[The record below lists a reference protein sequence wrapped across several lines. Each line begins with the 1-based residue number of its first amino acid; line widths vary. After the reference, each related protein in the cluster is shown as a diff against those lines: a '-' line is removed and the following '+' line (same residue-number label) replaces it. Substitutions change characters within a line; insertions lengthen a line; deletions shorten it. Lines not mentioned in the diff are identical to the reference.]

1 MRHLCS
7 LALVI
12 TLMTSLFCVSMAHG
26 QENANINGT
35 ANDPSGAV
43 VPNAA
48 IKLVNTETGD
58 TRTATTNGSG
68 LFNFAGLRIGHYSL
82 TVTAPGFKAAT
93 LNGIVLNVAQTLE
106 ENVVLQ
112 VGSEGQTV
120 SVEANALQVQSETSQ
135 VDSLISGAQVSELAT
150 NGRNITA
157 LAVLAPGV
165 SNNLPDYNG
174 VMALTAG
181 NGISFN
187 GTRPSHN
194 IYLVDGGEI
203 YDRGCGGCF
212 SILVSQDSIAQ
223 FQTLT
228 SNYSPDYGIGSGG
241 QILMVLKSGTKNFHG
256 GLWEFNRNEAFD
268 ANNYIS
274 KLNHQ
279 AKPKLRVNVFGGN
292 IGGPLVIPHLYNNTR
307 SRTFFFVNEEDRRE
321 IRGSTPSNI
330 NTIPLGDYP
339 TAGQPLAYAPAGG
352 TTVPIVPATTD
363 PAKLAIYGANG
374 LTPGQPFNKNPTN
387 AAQYMIPAALIDQN
401 VIAMINTGIFP
412 KPNVAGGAN
421 QFVTSV
427 TQPTIV
433 REDLVRIDHSIT
445 EKLQLMGNY
454 IHDANTQTLYPP
466 LWSNDNYPTVG
477 STLSN
482 PAWAAVVRLTQTLSP
497 NLLNE
502 TAFNFDGNK
511 LVITPVG
518 TFAQPSGYNATTF
531 FTGNNPGNR
540 MPEVDLGAPYST
552 NWSSSYY
559 PWHNAAMDFQ
569 TRDDL
574 SWTKGR
580 HSLKF
585 GASWMHFIKNQ
596 QLQSN
601 TQGTFVFNNSSF
613 SKDSYLN
620 YLLGDAST
628 FTQLQALN
636 GLHWVNN
643 SYSFYALDN
652 WKITRKLTL
661 NLGIRYDALP
671 HNYERFN
678 EFANF
683 VPGDFN
689 AANAQAPGADQTLN
703 PNGAGFST
711 PAGSKTPF
719 YLNGIRLA
727 GVNGFPRGGV
737 QNDWKSTQPRLGFA
751 FDPYGDGKTVVR
763 GGVGLFY
770 ERIQGNDSYN
780 AGNNPP
786 FSFQPSASNVYFSN
800 PNQSA
805 NSGLT
810 ASTNPHPAGIT
821 SLAFHYPLP
830 GLAMYSLGVQQ
841 ELSPAIVAVL
851 QYVGTSGWNQ
861 NDNRA
866 INTLPLNSPA
876 ALRQAVAT
884 STPVKANGT
893 NGPAGTTY
901 QTDPNLYR
909 QYLGYAGITQE
920 EQTTNSSYHSLQAG
934 LRLENKHGLTLQGS
948 YTWSH
953 EIDAANSDL
962 TTLSNPFDTHYD
974 KASGALDRRHIFST
988 NYIYDL
994 PLYRHSN
1001 NALAHEFLSG
1011 WQISGITIANTGVPV
1026 PITYGTDTIGLGGG
1040 TTNRANLVPGVST
1053 QGSKSYAKYFN
1064 TAAFT
1069 APLAPWN
1076 GGAQTGVDQGFGNS
1090 GRDKVVGPG
1099 RFNTNL
1105 SLFKSFP
1112 IHGEALRFQLRAE
1125 SFNTFNH
1132 TQFQNLQASQTASN
1146 FGQVTST
1153 WDARKFQFGGKLLF

>member
-1 MRHLCS
+1 MRHRRS
-7 LALVI
+7 LI
-12 TLMTSLFCVSMAHG
+12 TIIAFIASLFTISTAYA
-26 QENANINGT
+26 QENATINGT
-35 ANDPSGAV
+35 ATDSSGAV

-48 IKLVNTETGD
+48 VKLVQDETGE
-58 TRTATTNGSG
+58 TRTGTTNGSG
-68 LFNFAGLRIGHYSL
+68 LFSFSGLHIGRYSL
-82 TVTAPGFKAAT
+82 TVNAPGFKAAT
-93 LNGIVLNVAQTLE
+93 TTGITLNVAQTLE
-106 ENVVLQ
+106 ESIVLQ
-112 VGSEGQTV
+112 VGSEGQAI

-135 VDSLISGAQVSELAT
+135 VDSLITGAQVSELAT

-241 QILMVLKSGTKNFHG
+241 QVLMVLKSGTRNFHG
-256 GLWEFNRNEAFD
+256 GLWEFNRNEAVD

-274 KLNHQ
+274 KGAGQ
-279 AKPKLRVNVFGGN
+279 AKPELRVNIFGGN
-292 IGGPLVIPHLYNNTR
+292 IGGPLTIPHLYNNSR
-307 SRTFFFVNEEDRRE
+307 NRTFFFVNEEDRRA
-321 IRGSTPSNI
+321 IQGSLPSKT
-330 NTIPLGDYP
+330 NTIPIGDFP
-339 TAGQPLAYAPAGG
+339 TLGQPLAYTPAAG
-352 TTVPIVPATTD
+352 TGTPIIPVTTD
-363 PAKLAIYGANG
+363 PAKLAIYTANG
-374 LTPGQPFNKNPTN
+374 LVGGQPFTKNT
-387 AAQYMIPAALIDQN
+387 AGQYIIPAALIDQN
-401 VIAMINTGIFP
+401 VVRMINTGIFP
-412 KPNVAGGAN
+412 NPNVAGTN
-421 QFVTSV
+421 QFVASV
-427 TQPTIV
+427 SAPTIV
-433 REDLVRIDHSIT
+433 REDLVRIDHTIND
-445 EKLQLMGNY
+445 KLQLMGNY
-454 IHDANTQTLYPP
+454 IHDANSQGAYPP
-466 LWSNDNYPTVG
+466 LWSDDSYPTVG

-482 PAWAAVVRLTQTLSP
+482 PAWAAVVKLTQTLSP

-511 LVITPVG
+511 LVITPIG
-518 TFAQPSGYNATTF
+518 TYAQPTGYNASTF

-540 MPEVDLGAPYST
+540 MPEIDLGAPYGT
-552 NWSSSYY
+552 NWSSSYF
-559 PWHNAAMDFQ
+559 PWRNAAMDYQ

-580 HSLKF
+580 HSMKF
-585 GASWMHFIKNQ
+585 GGSWMHFIKNQ

-601 TQGTFVFNNSSF
+601 TQGTFTFNNTSF
-613 SKDSYLN
+613 SDDSYLN
-620 YLLGDAST
+620 YVLGDASS

-643 SYSFYALDN
+643 TYSGYAQDN
-652 WKITRKLTL
+652 WKVTRKLTL
-661 NLGIRYDALP
+661 NLGIRYDGLP

-683 VPGDFN
+683 VPADFS
-689 AANAQAPGADQTLN
+689 AANAQGPRSDGTLN
-703 PNGAGFST
+703 PAGPGFVT
-711 PAGSKTPF
+711 PAGGTTAF
-719 YLNGIRLA
+719 YLNGIQLA

-737 QNDWKSTQPRLGFA
+737 QNDWKSTQPRVGFA

-770 ERIQGNDSYN
+770 ERIQGNDSYD

-786 FSFQPSASNVYFSN
+786 FSFQPSANNVYFSN
-800 PNQSA
+800 TNQSA
-805 NSGLT
+805 LNGQT
-810 ASTNPHPAGIT
+810 ASTAPHPASIT
-821 SLAFHYPLP
+821 NLAYHYPLP
-830 GLAMYSLGVQQ
+830 GLAMFSFGVQQ
-841 ELSPAIVAVL
+841 EVSPSVVAIM
-851 QYVGTSGWNQ
+851 QYVGTAGWNQ
-861 NDNRA
+861 NDDRA
-866 INTLPLNSPA
+866 INTLPLNAPVS
-876 ALRQAVAT
+876 LRQSVAAGK
-884 STPVKANGT
+884 VDANV
-893 NGPAGTTY
+893 
-901 QTDPNLYR
+901 YR
-909 QYLGYAGITQE
+909 QYPGYSGITQE

-934 LRLENKHGLTLQGS
+934 LRIENKHGVTLQAS

-953 EIDAANSDL
+953 QIDLSSNAGDL
-962 TTLSNPFDTHYD
+962 ATLSNPFDTHYD
-974 KASGALDRRHIFST
+974 KGSGALDRRHIFST

-994 PLYRHSN
+994 PFFKRSSN
-1001 NALAHEFLSG
+1001 FAEREFLSG
-1011 WQISGITIANTGVPV
+1011 WQVAGITIANSGVPLSV
-1026 PITYGTDTIGLGGG
+1026 TYGTDTLGYGGG
-1040 TTNRANLVPGVST
+1040 TTNRANQVAGSSRGPKSFT
-1053 QGSKSYAKYFN
+1053 QFFN

-1069 APLAPWN
+1069 APLAPWS
-1076 GGAQTGVDQGFGNS
+1076 GGTTTGVDQGFGNS
-1090 GRDKVVGPG
+1090 GKDAVVGPG

-1105 SLFKSFP
+1105 SLYKTFP
-1112 IHGEALRFQLRAE
+1112 IHGEGLRFQLRAE

-1132 TQFQNLQASQTASN
+1132 TQFQNLQTSQTASN